1 MSRTIRKSY
10 SPNFP
15 AVAELRDLP
24 QVSDRNGDGISRQ
37 VIFFGTPSLLIHNV
51 SPDVY
56 VEQLIRCLDYLRR
69 NFTGHT
75 LIYRPH
81 PNETNEADQL
91 KLGGFRIEEDRE
103 AAELYFLRNY
113 QTIAAVF
120 SVSSTVSRT
129 ALNNGINGYAMY
141 PVFPFTTQQ
150 AEFFAEVMGDVP
162 VEFTIRDLNS
172 PPIPYQ
178 PIVTKNGRTFA
189 EAMKIAAEAVPASIT
204 EPGA

>member
-1 MSRTIRKSY
+1 M
-10 SPNFP
+10 
-15 AVAELRDLP
+15 
-24 QVSDRNGDGISRQ
+24 
-37 VIFFGTPSLLIHNV
+37 

-56 VEQLIRCLDYLRR
+56 VEQLNRCLDYLRR

-91 KLGGFRIEEDRE
+91 KLDVFRMENDRE

-113 QTIAAVF
+113 QAIAAVF

-150 AEFFAEVMGDVP
+150 AEFFAGVMGDVL
-162 VEFTIRDLNS
+162 VEFTIHDLNS

-178 PIVTKNGRTFA
+178 PIVAESGRSFA
-189 EAMKIAAEAVPASIT
+189 EAMKIAAEIQSVGTYLRGVPNIQ
-204 EPGA
+204 